1 MINDTVLIIIL
12 TILLSLCIFMYFNIK
27 SQKIKVPFFKSKFG
41 EIYILIAICLNLLA
55 ILSILLEKW
64 EII

>member
-1 MINDTVLIIIL
+1 MIDDTVLIIIL
-12 TILLSLCIFMYFNIK
+12 TILLSLCIFTYFNIK
-27 SQKIKVPFFKSKFG
+27 SQRIKTSFFKSKFW

-55 ILSILLEKW
+55 ILLILLEKW